1 MWADIA
7 TRGREAGRPSQ
18 HNHQIMRLEPQDM
31 AEEGVF
37 GLHDCELEPYSHQ
50 DLVAQGGFNRANK
63 AFLYKHRE
71 LHTERTVDRRISKLR
86 MEMKKRKRAED
97 ELEEEGDAAR
107 TRIVTPKKTG
117 STKGERGGT
126 TVTKT
131 TRIERVVKKPRKS

>member
-1 MWADIA
+1 
-7 TRGREAGRPSQ
+7 
-18 HNHQIMRLEPQDM
+18 MRLEPQDM
-31 AEEGVF
+31 GEEGVF

-86 MEMKKRKRAED
+86 TEMKKRKRAKD

-107 TRIVTPKKTG
+107 TRIVTPEKKG

-131 TRIERVVKKPRKS
+131 TGIGRVVKKPRKS

>member
-1 MWADIA
+1 
-7 TRGREAGRPSQ
+7 
-18 HNHQIMRLEPQDM
+18 MRLEPQDM

-86 MEMKKRKRAED
+86 THMKKRKRAE
-97 ELEEEGDAAR
+97 EEEEEEED
-107 TRIVTPKKTG
+107 TSYSRIVTPQKKG
-117 STKGERGGT
+117 SAKGGRGGT
-126 TVTKT
+126 TFTKT
-131 TRIERVVKKPRKS
+131 IRVGRVMKKPRKS